1 MNSNSESRVT
11 RLISRV
17 FPRMPDF
24 FGLMNDQCDLA
35 VEAMQALVEFM
46 ATGATEKAERVRELE
61 KRGDELKARNE
72 AILDKAFATPL
83 DREDIFRAI
92 VSIDHII
99 NYAKTTVREME
110 VLEVQPDQY
119 LQEMAELLKVG
130 AEALQ
135 RGFAML
141 STTPAEAESEAQAA
155 RKAERRT
162 EKVYRRAIAEL
173 FDAERLARIADEKVE
188 SAHAGAMMAVIEI
201 FKRREIYRHLS
212 NGADRLAHAG
222 DNLHDIVV
230 KIA

>member
-1 MNSNSESRVT
+1 MNAIRESGII
-11 RLISRV
+11 RLIERV

-24 FGLMNDQCDLA
+24 YRLINDQCDLA
-35 VEAMQALVEFM
+35 VEAMAALVEFM
-46 ATGATEKAERVRELE
+46 ETGNREKADRVRELE

-72 AILDKAFATPL
+72 AILDKAFSTPL

-92 VSIDHII
+92 VSIDQIV

-110 VLEVQPDQY
+110 VLELQPDHY
-119 LQEMAELLKVG
+119 MLEMAVLLKDG
-130 AEALQ
+130 TEAL
-135 RGFAML
+135 RHGFAML
-141 STTPAEAESEAQAA
+141 STKPADAESEAQAA

-162 EKVYRRAIAEL
+162 EKVYRRAIVEL
-173 FDAERLARIADEKVE
+173 FDAEKLARMPSEQVDGAP
-188 SAHAGAMMAVIEI
+188 AGAMLAVIGI